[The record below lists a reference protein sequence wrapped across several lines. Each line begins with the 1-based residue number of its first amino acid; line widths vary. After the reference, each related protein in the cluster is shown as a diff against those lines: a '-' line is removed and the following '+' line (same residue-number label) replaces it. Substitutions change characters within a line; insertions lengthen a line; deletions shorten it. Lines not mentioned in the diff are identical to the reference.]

1 MSAELTVAVCL
12 FNAVDAQDYQGPV
25 ELFGFVNAKNPGGID
40 PPPRLSLKITYLSS
54 DLEYVQ
60 PAFGPRIVPDAAYK
74 DLILADNW
82 QQFDILLVPGGMA
95 LLLASREEALLMS
108 SRGLILGPGARPDHC
123 PKDLLEFIKLQTP
136 NAKYV
141 LSVCTGAWVLAMS
154 GILDGKKATTNKKA
168 FKDCKVC
175 AISYN
180 VNSLSPYARDMQRQT
195 AEEHPAIT
203 WVAPARWVQDGNIW
217 SSSGITAGGP
227 LFLLSLE

>member
-1 MSAELTVAVCL
+1 MSTELTIAVCL

-40 PPPRLSLKITYLSS
+40 PSPRFSLNIKYISS
-54 DLEYVQ
+54 SLEYVQ
-60 PAFGPRIVPDAAYK
+60 PAFGPRIVPDAVYK
-74 DLILADNW
+74 DMITADNW

-95 LLLASREEALLMS
+95 LLLASRKEAPLTKS
-108 SRGLILGPGARPDHC
+108 HGLIIGPGARPDQC

-141 LSVCTGAWVLAMS
+141 LSVCTGAWILAMS
-154 GILDGKKATTNKKA
+154 GILDGKQATTNKKA

-180 VNSLSPYARDMQRQT
+180 AISLSP
-195 AEEHPAIT
+195 
-203 WVAPARWVQDGNIW
+203 
-217 SSSGITAGGP
+217 
-227 LFLLSLE
+227 